1 MIKKPKPMFVT
12 VTRARHTVSDGNS
25 VITLTLRGWDSTA
38 SSVDGKTLKVEVTGA
53 DSKNAYGET
62 IHIPETTVAD
72 KAAPVVEKVV
82 LVNSTTIRAI
92 LSEELD
98 SKSAAAESNNGFS
111 VSGGSAKLTKAVVD
125 GDEITLIGENFRDT
139 TDVSYNSLFGLS
151 DKEGNTLKSF
161 TWTDRLD

>member
-1 MIKKPKPMFVT
+1 M
-12 VTRARHTVSDGNS
+12 
-25 VITLTLRGWDSTA
+25 
-38 SSVDGKTLKVEVTGA
+38 
-53 DSKNAYGET
+53 
-62 IHIPETTVAD
+62 
-72 KAAPVVEKVV
+72 